1 MQIKQGAQV
10 YTETGERVGE
20 ISRVVMDP
28 RSKEVTHLVV
38 SKGFLFKEDKVV
50 PISLIGTATP
60 ESIRLR
66 PDAGDL
72 ETLPDFE
79 EKYYVTASEY
89 EPRAG
94 GDLPTMYWY
103 PPAGILQTGDYRP
116 GLPAVTQVERNIPE
130 ESVALQ
136 EGAKVIA
143 ADDKD
148 VGHVERVMTD
158 LGTDR
163 MTFFV
168 IEKGLLNKEHKLIPS
183 QWISQ
188 VNDEEVRLAVNASLI
203 EQLKAYE
210 V

>member
-1 MQIKQGAQV
+1 MQIKQGANV
-10 YTETGERVGE
+10 YTETGDRVGE

-38 SKGFLFKEDKVV
+38 SKGFILKEDKVV
-50 PISLIGTATP
+50 PISLISSATP
-60 ESIRLR
+60 DNIRLR
-66 PDAGDL
+66 LDAGDL
-72 ETLPDFE
+72 DALPNFE

-89 EPRAG
+89 EARAEG
-94 GDLPTMYWY
+94 YLPTLYWY

-116 GLPAVTQVERNIPE
+116 APPAITQVERNIPE

-158 LGTDR
+158 VGTDR

-168 IEKGLLNKEHKLIPS
+168 VEKGLLNKEHKLIPS

-188 VNDEEVRLAVNASLI
+188 VSDDEVHLAVNAREI
-203 EQLKAYE
+203 EQLSAYE